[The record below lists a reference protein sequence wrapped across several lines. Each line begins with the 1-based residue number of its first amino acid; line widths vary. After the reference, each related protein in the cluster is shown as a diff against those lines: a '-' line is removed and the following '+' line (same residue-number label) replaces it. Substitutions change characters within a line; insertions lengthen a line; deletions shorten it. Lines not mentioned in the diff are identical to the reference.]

1 MEDAIASAIGRC
13 LSKIRAQTF
22 NGALFATN
30 SNSDFVP
37 MDVLVFLFP
46 STFFQLKK
54 KKEIGQFLSIMLAYP
69 ENIHLNQ
76 PNQLE
81 VSSNYAG
88 LILIRLRG
96 EIVQGD
102 DIGTKT

>member
-1 MEDAIASAIGRC
+1 
-13 LSKIRAQTF
+13 
-22 NGALFATN
+22 
-30 SNSDFVP
+30 
-37 MDVLVFLFP
+37 
-46 STFFQLKK
+46 
-54 KKEIGQFLSIMLAYP
+54 MLAYP